1 VVVDRLQAGD
11 QLIPTNN
18 EERGAVSQQKG
29 VVELSLLRR
38 FVSYYKEE
46 KRLFFMDMACASLIA
61 ALDLVFPIITRE
73 FMRNYIPN
81 QNMRAVAVW
90 ITALVAMYILRLGC
104 QYFVDYY
111 GHVVGVN
118 MEYRMRRDLFT
129 HLQTLDF
136 QFFDN
141 HKTGHLMSRIV
152 NDLRDVV
159 ELAHHG
165 PEDLFIATLMLIG
178 SFIYLMTINVPLTLI
193 AFGFIPIIGWFA
205 ITRRRKMEEAF
216 SQERKRI
223 ADVNADLENSLAGIR
238 VAKSFVNEQ
247 YEERRFD
254 QANEAFRRSRKS
266 AFRAMAEYSSGL
278 NFFTNILN
286 VAVLGAGAWFMAAG
300 QIDLADLTAYLMFI
314 SFFLQPIRRLISFTQ
329 QFEQGMSGFK
339 RFVELMEVKPTI
351 VDAPHAVELKDVRG
365 EIELR
370 NVSFHY
376 SDSNAEV
383 LNNISLKIQAGSTV
397 AFVGPSG
404 GGKTTLCH
412 LIPRFYDVVEGAILV
427 DGKDVRDITLSSL
440 RRNIGLV
447 QQDVFLFTGTIRDNI
462 LYGRPDAT
470 EEELIAAAKQA
481 QIHDFVMTLPQ
492 GYDTYVGER
501 GVKLSGGQ
509 KQRISIARVFLKNPP
524 ILILDEATSALDTAT
539 EREIQEALERLS
551 KDRTTIIIAHR
562 LSTIQHADNI
572 VVLADGQIVE
582 QGTHEEL
589 LAQRGMYAALHRSQK
604 ETAPLVG

>member
-1 VVVDRLQAGD
+1 
-11 QLIPTNN
+11 
-18 EERGAVSQQKG
+18 VSI
-29 VVELSLLRR
+29 LRR

-46 KRLFFMDMACASLIA
+46 RRLFFMDMACASLIA

-73 FMRNYIPN
+73 FMRDYIPN
-81 QNMRAVAVW
+81 QNMRAIAVW
-90 ITALVAMYILRLGC
+90 VAALVLMYIVRLGC

-111 GHVVGVN
+111 GHVVGIN

-129 HLQTLDF
+129 HLHTLDF

-141 HKTGHLMSRIV
+141 HKVGHLMSRIV

-178 SFIYLMTINVPLTLI
+178 SFIYLLTINVPLTLI
-193 AFGFIPIIGWFA
+193 SFAFIPIIGWFA
-205 ITRRRKMEEAF
+205 LTRRKKMEEAF
-216 SQERKRI
+216 TTERKRV

-238 VAKSFVNEQ
+238 VAKSFVNEE
-247 YEERRFD
+247 YEGRRFD
-254 QANEAFRRSRKS
+254 RANEAFRLSRKR

-278 NFFTNILN
+278 NFLTNILN
-286 VAVLGAGAWFMAAG
+286 VAVLGAGAWFMHIG

-339 RFVELMEVKPTI
+339 RFVELMEAKPSITE
-351 VDAPHAVELKDVRG
+351 APDAVELQDVRG
-365 EIELR
+365 EIELV

-376 SDSNAEV
+376 SDSNEV
-383 LNNISLKIQAGSTV
+383 LNDISLKIPAGSTT

-427 DGKDVRDITLSSL
+427 DGKDIRDLTLSSL

-462 LYGRPDAT
+462 LYGNPEAS
-470 EEELIAAAKQA
+470 EVEMVEAAKLA
-481 QIHDFVMTLPQ
+481 QIHDFIMTLPD

-539 EREIQEALERLS
+539 EYEIQEALMRLAEN
-551 KDRTTIIIAHR
+551 RTTIIIAHR

-572 VVLADGQIVE
+572 VVLADGRIKE
-582 QGTHEEL
+582 QGTHKEL
-589 LAQRGMYAALHRSQK
+589 LAKRGIYAALHRTQK
-604 ETAPLVG
+604 EAAPMVG

>member
-1 VVVDRLQAGD
+1 MHGEALYV
-11 QLIPTNN
+11 
-18 EERGAVSQQKG
+18 KG
-29 VVELSLLRR
+29 VAALSILRR

-46 KRLFFMDMACASLIA
+46 RRLFFMDMACASLIA

-73 FMRNYIPN
+73 FMRDYIPN
-81 QNMRAVAVW
+81 QNMRAVVIW
-90 ITALVAMYILRLGC
+90 IFVLIGLYIVRLGC

-111 GHVVGVN
+111 GHVVGIN

-165 PEDLFIATLMLIG
+165 PEDLFIATLMLVG
-178 SFIYLMTINVPLTLI
+178 SFVYLMTINVPLTVI
-193 AFGFIPIIGWFA
+193 CFAFIPIIGWFA
-205 ITRRRKMEEAF
+205 LTRRRKMEEAF
-216 SQERKRI
+216 SLERKRI

-238 VAKSFVNEQ
+238 VAKSFVNEA

-254 QANEAFRRSRKS
+254 HANEAFRRSRKS

-286 VAVLGAGAWFMAAG
+286 VAVLGAGAWFMYMG

-339 RFVELMEVKPTI
+339 RFVELMEVKPRIT
-351 VDAPHAVELKDVRG
+351 DAPHAVELRNVRG
-365 EIELR
+365 DIELK

-376 SDSNAEV
+376 SDSNSEV
-383 LNNISLKIQAGSTV
+383 LNNISLKIPAGSTV

-427 DGKDVRDITLSSL
+427 DGIDVRDIKQASL
-440 RRNIGLV
+440 RRQIGLV

-462 LYGRPDAT
+462 LYGNPEAS
-470 EEELIAAAKQA
+470 EEEMIEAAKLA
-481 QIHDFVMTLPQ
+481 QIHEFVMSLPD

-539 EREIQEALERLS
+539 EYEIQEALNRLS
-551 KDRTTIIIAHR
+551 ENRTTIIIAHR

-572 VVLADGQIVE
+572 VVLANGEIVE
-582 QGTHEEL
+582 QGTHKEL
-589 LAQRGMYAALHRSQK
+589 LAKQGMYAALHRAQR